1 MALSDLIL
9 KKGQIILQQVAL
21 EGAPLLDNSPFLN
34 GLISQTSALSDMYR
48 DGDYVVFDA
57 GTSTKFTYE
66 DEFYYLI
73 NESDIYLT
81 QPAPAP

>member
-9 KKGQIILQQVAL
+9 KKGQVVLQQVTL
-21 EGAPLLDNSPFLN
+21 EGAPLLNNSPFLN
-34 GLISQTSALSDMYR
+34 GVISNANALSDMYR
-48 DGDYVVFDA
+48 GGDYVVFNA
-57 GTSTKFTYE
+57 TTSTSFTYE

-73 NESDIYLT
+73 NENDVFLT